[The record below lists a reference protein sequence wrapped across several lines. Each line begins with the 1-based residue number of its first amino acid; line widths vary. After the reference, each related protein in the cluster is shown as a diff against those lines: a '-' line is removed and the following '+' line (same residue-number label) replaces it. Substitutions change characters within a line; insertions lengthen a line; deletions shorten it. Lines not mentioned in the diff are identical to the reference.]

1 MADEA
6 APPPRPGSPAEF
18 HIAWRNAGMTEQGE
32 DGNPTRKVSK
42 PAAVAMQQARSIRQ
56 LLDHVDK
63 NLTEAEH
70 PVLST
75 VQRDALTGLLSHNM
89 NARVWDGWPL
99 LQGRGSCPCWWAPPT
114 PRTSCPSLS
123 WMCATHPPSF
133 GKKWGAVA

>member
-70 PVLST
+70 PILST

-89 NARVWDGWPL
+89 NARVGRLATVAGQRL
-99 LQGRGSCPCWWAPPT
+99 LPVLVGTTNTANFMPQPIVDVRYPP
-114 PRTSCPSLS
+114 PQF
-123 WMCATHPPSF
+123 W
-133 GKKWGAVA
+133 